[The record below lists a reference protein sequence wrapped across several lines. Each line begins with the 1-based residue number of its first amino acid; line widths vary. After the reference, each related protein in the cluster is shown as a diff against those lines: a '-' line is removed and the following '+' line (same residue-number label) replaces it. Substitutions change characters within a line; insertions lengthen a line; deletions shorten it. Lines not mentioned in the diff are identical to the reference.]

1 MRKGILLAGGTGSRL
16 NPITQAT
23 NKHLLNVY
31 DKPMF
36 FYPLSTLMLAGIRDI
51 LIISSPRDIEF
62 IKKFFKD
69 GSELGMNISYEIQ
82 TKPEGIAQAFL
93 IGEKFIGDNSVALI
107 LGDNIFHGNELT
119 HQLKK
124 ISGDNSG
131 AYIFAY
137 PVGDPERYGVIEF
150 SDNGEIVGIEEKPNS
165 PKSKYA
171 ITGLYFYDKTVIE
184 KAKKIKP
191 SERGELEISSI
202 NEIYLKE
209 GNLKLE
215 LMGRGM
221 AWLDTGTFD
230 SLHQASSY
238 IRTLQLRQGF
248 KIACPEE
255 IAWRNK
261 WINDEDICKI
271 AHTKLKSGY
280 GEYLLQLIGT
290 K

>member
-16 NPITQAT
+16 SPITQAI

-36 FYPLSTLMLAGIRDI
+36 FYPLSTLMLAGIRDV

-62 IKKFFKD
+62 IKKFFND

-82 TKPEGIAQAFL
+82 SRPEGIAQAFL
-93 IGEKFIGDNSVALI
+93 IGEKFIGNNNVALV
-107 LGDNIFHGNELT
+107 LGDNIFHGNELI

-124 ISGDNSG
+124 ISGDNAG
-131 AYIFAY
+131 ASIFAY
-137 PVGDPERYGVIEF
+137 PVGDPERYGIVEF
-150 SDNGEIVGIEEKPNS
+150 SKNGKIVGIEEKPTS

-184 KAKKIKP
+184 KAKQIKP

-215 LMGRGM
+215 IMGRGM

-261 WINDEDICKI
+261 WIDEE
-271 AHTKLKSGY
+271 KLHHLAAPLSKSEY
-280 GEYLLQLIGT
+280 GDYLIKLSS
-290 K
+290 KR